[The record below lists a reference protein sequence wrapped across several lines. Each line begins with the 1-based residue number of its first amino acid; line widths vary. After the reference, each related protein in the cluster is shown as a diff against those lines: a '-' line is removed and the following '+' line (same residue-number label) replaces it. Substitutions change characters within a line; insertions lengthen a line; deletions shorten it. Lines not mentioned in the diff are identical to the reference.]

1 MTGCSRQ
8 RFFDEYVFPASDI
21 SAEDDERSEENALLG
36 VGSKP
41 SNMIELTSQELVS
54 SIRFG
59 WNMGNSL
66 EACLRDRDGDGN
78 PDVLPAEVEQIEET
92 LWGNPAATRELFK
105 GLVDS
110 GVNAV
115 RLPITWRDHIDENGV
130 IEINWLNRVE
140 QVVDYAYNCGLYV
153 VINVYYDGSDDAE
166 YGAWLRGAAKDAEVT
181 LSRYTRLWEQIA
193 ERFKNYNERLIF
205 ESMDNVGFDMLM
217 NDTAYELLNT
227 LNQTFVDTVRSSG
240 GNNDRRHLMVAGYFS
255 DIGKTCDQ
263 RFHIPSDPAAS
274 CIVSVHYYTPW
285 EFCTSDIQDSWGSYA
300 EEREMDSL
308 IEVLCDTFLHHG
320 NAVIISEYGA
330 RGDHDSVVYFCERLV
345 KLCRDSGIGCFIWDD
360 GSLFDREE
368 YEWRDTELLE
378 AILRASSGE
387 DYTPQKGTSPDA
399 DVE

>member
-21 SAEDDERSEENALLG
+21 AAVDDERSEENALLG
-36 VGSKP
+36 VGGKP

-54 SIRFG
+54 SIRLG

-66 EACLRDRDGDGN
+66 EACLRDRDGDGS
-78 PDVLPAEVEQIEET
+78 PDVLPAEGEAIEET

-130 IEINWLNRVE
+130 IDINWLNRVE

-153 VINVYYDGSDDAE
+153 VVNVYYDGSDDAE
-166 YGAWLRGAAKDAEVT
+166 YGAWLRGAARDADCT
-181 LSRYTRLWEQIA
+181 LSRYTKLWEQIA

-227 LNQTFVDTVRSSG
+227 FN
-240 GNNDRRHLMVAGYFS
+240 
-255 DIGKTCDQ
+255 
-263 RFHIPSDPAAS
+263 
-274 CIVSVHYYTPW
+274 
-285 EFCTSDIQDSWGSYA
+285 
-300 EEREMDSL
+300 
-308 IEVLCDTFLHHG
+308 
-320 NAVIISEYGA
+320 
-330 RGDHDSVVYFCERLV
+330 
-345 KLCRDSGIGCFIWDD
+345 
-360 GSLFDREE
+360 
-368 YEWRDTELLE
+368 
-378 AILRASSGE
+378 
-387 DYTPQKGTSPDA
+387 
-399 DVE
+399 